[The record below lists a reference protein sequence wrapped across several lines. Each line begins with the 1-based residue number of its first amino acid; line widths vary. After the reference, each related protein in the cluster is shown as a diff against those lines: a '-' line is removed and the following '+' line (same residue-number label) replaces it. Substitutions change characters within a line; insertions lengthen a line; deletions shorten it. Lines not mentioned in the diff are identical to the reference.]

1 MDNDRDESLNPIL
14 VKLKQF
20 AESIKSNQPIVFC
33 VKCGSTL
40 IDQTAIYKLSC
51 LTCGNFT
58 LWDGYNLAIARDG
71 SAYDA
76 AHSFENL
83 EYHSGHYKDWHFLAI
98 KEIQDFAR
106 SAIEFI
112 PTSVTN
118 SEGGFDSA
126 RWGAEYQQLIEQW
139 TSFKSRMDRLILGK
153 SEDAT

>member
-1 MDNDRDESLNPIL
+1 MEDNRDEPSNPIL
-14 VKLKQF
+14 IKLKQF

-51 LTCGNFT
+51 LTCGNST
-58 LWDGYNLAIARDG
+58 LWDGYNFAIARDG

-83 EYHSGHYKDWHFLAI
+83 EYHFGHFKDWHFLAI

-112 PTSVTN
+112 PKSVTYL
-118 SEGGFDSA
+118 EGGSDVE
-126 RWGAEYQQLIEQW
+126 RRGAGYQQLVEQW
-139 TSFKSRMDRLILGK
+139 RTFKSQMNKLILNEP
-153 SEDAT
+153 EDAH